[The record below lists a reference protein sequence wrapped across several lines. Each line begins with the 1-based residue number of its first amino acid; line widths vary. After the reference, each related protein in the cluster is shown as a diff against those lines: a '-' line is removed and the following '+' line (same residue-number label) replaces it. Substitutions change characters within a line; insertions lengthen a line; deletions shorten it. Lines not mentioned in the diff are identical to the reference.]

1 MGILS
6 FFFPSFILL
15 FDGMLARRQWK
26 RKLFMSDS
34 LYTVYTVV
42 CDSGLC
48 YCVGVS
54 VYIYLTDNPGYKLTW
69 VVHGFC

>member
-15 FDGMLARRQWK
+15 FDGMLVRRQWK
-26 RKLFMSDS
+26 RKHFMSDS

-48 YCVGVS
+48 YCVCVFQ
-54 VYIYLTDNPGYKLTW
+54 YLFILLIIL
-69 VVHGFC
+69 VIS